1 MIAAAKAAELEPRP
15 VIRNAQIKVERHSH
29 NKAIQSRKEIQ
40 TAVSLYNLPSNK
52 LEQYDTFPLMSQLGF
67 LHAIP
72 EDQLDISTATI
83 TDVGFLGLFP
93 KRKLQVIH
101 QYEKGIQENTTT
113 EIAEPTFSIL
123 LNELISEFVYRP
135 IMMEKIIYVL
145 IAGKREELNALNNDQ
160 NSMTTNT
167 SATTIH
173 NEAATNTPI
182 HSNIEP
188 QRIIV
193 TQRQRKCYATK
204 CRILQAQGII
214 RSTMRCVANR
224 NMCHGC
230 SLEQI
235 NWNTDASLLPFKDFE
250 ASCLA
255 YQLYLKRLGTI
266 LFLELPDFW
275 LMA

>member
-1 MIAAAKAAELEPRP
+1 MIAAARAAELEPRP
-15 VIRNAQIKVERHSH
+15 VIRNAQIEVERRSH
-29 NKAIQSRKEIQ
+29 NKAIQSRREIQ
-40 TAVSLYNLPSNK
+40 TAVLLYNLPSNK

-123 LNELISEFVYRP
+123 LNELISAFVYHP
-135 IMMEKIIYVL
+135 IMMEKIIHIL

-160 NSMTTNT
+160 NSMTTIT

-188 QRIIV
+188 Q
-193 TQRQRKCYATK
+193 
-204 CRILQAQGII
+204 
-214 RSTMRCVANR
+214 
-224 NMCHGC
+224 
-230 SLEQI
+230 
-235 NWNTDASLLPFKDFE
+235 
-250 ASCLA
+250 
-255 YQLYLKRLGTI
+255 
-266 LFLELPDFW
+266 
-275 LMA
+275 